1 MYAYIWHL
9 IQSATFT
16 IYWMLI
22 LKILWYQ
29 TEDVIVNIVYIKIL
43 LPSQVWL
50 CNPMDGNMQS
60 FPVLHCLLE
69 LAQTHVH
76 WVGDALWP
84 SHPMSPISPPA
95 FNLSKHQSLFPMNWP
110 FSLGDQSIEASALA
124 SVLPVRIQSCSFR
137 IDWFELAVQRTLKC
151 ALNAIIVISIT
162 IIIIITLSTEIILST
177 ELNRT

>member
-43 LPSQVWL
+43 LPSHVWL
-50 CNPMDGNMQS
+50 CNPMDCNMQS

-69 LAQTHVH
+69 LAQTRVH
-76 WVGDALWP
+76 WVGDAIQS
-84 SHPMSPISPPA
+84 SHPLPSPSLPTLNLSQHQALFQWLGSSPQSFRFSISPS
-95 FNLSKHQSLFPMNWP
+95 NEYS
-110 FSLGDQSIEASALA
+110 
-124 SVLPVRIQSCSFR
+124 
-137 IDWFELAVQRTLKC
+137 DWFHLGSTGWISLQSKGTLKSLLQHHSPK
-151 ALNAIIVISIT
+151 AHDAVEFNASWCRQAINI
-162 IIIIITLSTEIILST
+162 
-177 ELNRT
+177 